1 MDFVVY
7 GNGRYVAFGEYS
19 DYGVILT
26 SEDGITWVLRSDGG
40 ATSGSGIS
48 FSVGLVYTG
57 GKFFALGGFGQ
68 SGVST
73 NGVDW
78 SVVSGYWGLNS
89 SAGIAYGASKYV
101 GVGWDQFGSDQNI
114 FTSTDGLNWTPRHSG
129 SGSYLVDVAY
139 GAGLFVALGAG
150 SESGHSYTSPTGTT
164 WTKRN
169 IPTGGTHISF
179 YNGIFI
185 ITHASGTNLISSD
198 GITWAPIPTSINNK
212 LEKVF
217 YAQGLYMARAGSF
230 LATSTDG
237 TNWIQYP
244 QPLPG
249 TGLATDG
256 ARLVTV
262 GKFPDYSN
270 IYYDGFIYYS
280 DPLVG
285 LRIAKSWPPQV
296 VLSGIAGRFYR
307 IESTD
312 TLSNT
317 GPITW
322 DSRLTVQLTNST
334 FFWTDGT
341 AANSSHRFYRA
352 VLLP

>member
-26 SEDGITWVLRSDGG
+26 SEDGITWVVRSDGG

-150 SESGHSYTSPTGTT
+150 SESGHNYTSPTGPLGQSETFPLEARTLLFTT
-164 WTKRN
+164 EFSSSPTRAAQTSSHQMGSLGLSFPPASTTSWKRSSMPKVCTWRERVPSWPLPLTEQTGSN
-169 IPTGGTHISF
+169 IP
-179 YNGIFI
+179 NPCPE
-185 ITHASGTNLISSD
+185 L
-198 GITWAPIPTSINNK
+198 
-212 LEKVF
+212 
-217 YAQGLYMARAGSF
+217 
-230 LATSTDG
+230 
-237 TNWIQYP
+237 
-244 QPLPG
+244 
-249 TGLATDG
+249 
-256 ARLVTV
+256 
-262 GKFPDYSN
+262 
-270 IYYDGFIYYS
+270 
-280 DPLVG
+280 
-285 LRIAKSWPPQV
+285 
-296 VLSGIAGRFYR
+296 
-307 IESTD
+307 
-312 TLSNT
+312 
-317 GPITW
+317 
-322 DSRLTVQLTNST
+322 DSPRMVPA
-334 FFWTDGT
+334 W
-341 AANSSHRFYRA
+341 
-352 VLLP
+352 